1 MTAADLTDTVLEQ
14 LNASKKMPGVTA
26 DDVYLSAKIPFA
38 FDYAGK
44 DAQVAPGSKW
54 DAANLEHGTMWPASP
69 PLCRGRR
76 GRRHLLRCGSRRSG
90 HPHEGL

>member
-1 MTAADLTDTVLEQ
+1 
-14 LNASKKMPGVTA
+14 MPGVTA

-54 DAANLEHGTMWPASP
+54 DAANLEHGTHVAGISAGYAVDGEAPSP
-69 PLCRGRR
+69 SPVWLPT
-76 GRRHLLRCGSRRSG
+76 LRSS
-90 HPHEGL
+90 P